1 MIAKHKPKYGF
12 FRNIVEAYEKDP
24 DIINQKFG
32 IRHETILHRAALHR
46 RIEMVVFLLDHGA
59 KQTGKIINLSIEF
72 EKKSYNNVN
81 RLQVHSRSISTF
93 ILRFLKERTGLTL

>member
-1 MIAKHKPKYGF
+1 MKAKYKLKYGF

-72 EKKSYNNVN
+72 EKKRKVITM
-81 RLQVHSRSISTF
+81 LTGSRSSP
-93 ILRFLKERTGLTL
+93 GQSQHSYQDS